1 MSRNIRVIFLVQA
14 KDDFEALN
22 KIVGEQMAQGKTNS
36 EEMQLLKSIKNKI
49 ELLKINPDYGDN
61 ISKKLM
67 PNEYVIKYGATN
79 LYRIEI
85 AHFWRMLYT
94 IRGDQIEV
102 ICFILD
108 IVDHNKYNKK
118 FGYRG

>member
-1 MSRNIRVIFLVQA
+1 MRDIRVIFLGQA
-14 KDDFEALN
+14 KEDFESLN
-22 KIVGEQMAQGKTNS
+22 KVVGGQLSEGKTNS
-36 EEMQLLKSIKNKI
+36 EEMQLIKSIKNKI

-61 ISKKLM
+61 ISKKLI
-67 PNEYVIKYGATN
+67 PQEYVEKYNATN

-108 IVDHNKYNKK
+108 ILDHKRYNKK

>member
-1 MSRNIRVIFLVQA
+1 MRTVRVVFLGQA
-14 KDDFEALN
+14 KEDFEALN
-22 KIVGEQMAQGKTNS
+22 KAVGEQTSEGKTSS
-36 EEMQLLKSIKNKI
+36 EEIQLLKSIKNKI
-49 ELLKINPDYGDN
+49 ELLKLNPDYGDN
-61 ISKKLM
+61 IPKRLIPK
-67 PNEYVIKYGATN
+67 EYFEKYSVTN

-108 IVDHNKYNKK
+108 VLDHKSYSKK
-118 FGYRG
+118 FGYKKE

>member
-1 MSRNIRVIFLVQA
+1 MSRDVRIIFLGQA
-14 KDDFEALN
+14 KEDFESLN
-22 KIVGEQMAQGKTNS
+22 KVIGEQVLEGKSNS

-61 ISKKLM
+61 VSKKLI
-67 PNEYVIKYGATN
+67 PQEYVEKYKATN

-108 IVDHNKYNKK
+108 ILDHKKYNKK